1 VEAMLAVTTVICGSL
16 FLVLGRL
23 QLGNIIRF
31 LPSPVIGGFL
41 AGSGWVLG
49 CGAFQVLT
57 GVKLD
62 PATLLDVLQ
71 DPVRSAA
78 LGPGV
83 VFGAAMTAL
92 SRWNKQWYT
101 IPTTLLGGTAIY
113 FAALSTQGVSPQ
125 GAMDLGL
132 LLGPFPEGGRFSPML
147 LETAKLDQVLWR
159 AVWDQLPRMITVA
172 GLGTIAIL
180 LNNTALEVQ
189 LENDIDVNQELQ
201 AAGLSNI
208 LAGLGGGLIGYH
220 SLGSTTLGYRMGAG
234 TRFTGFVISACYVL
248 ALWAGPGSLEFLPK
262 ALVGGLL
269 VFLSLSF
276 LSEWLV
282 EGFFNMSRSDYGVV
296 LTILATVA
304 GLGYMPGV
312 VVGILAAIVV
322 FVSDYSKVPVVR
334 QTFECGKLCSTVQ
347 RSAGERAELL
357 ARGPSTKAIV
367 LQGFLFFG
375 TAYGLLD
382 LVKGN
387 LADAGAK
394 SQQKYLLMDFRYVVG
409 IDGSA
414 LSIFKKISAMARA
427 NNIMLI
433 LTDIGKPELEP
444 VLTELRGES
453 SRNVG
458 EDEDYCV
465 REFEDLDR
473 GLQWMEDTILS
484 RYSNRAGLDNAE
496 SLSFKSIMSSV
507 CKSEDDEAQF
517 RKAWRYVQFQAGDV
531 VCRKGDFAD
540 RIYFV
545 ETAELSASISAPLDE
560 EDTSSGSNDKQPSN
574 TQLNLP
580 IMNNFLG
587 AVGFYSNFGTVR
599 FADVVV
605 MKTGSGYVLTKEA
618 VDLMA
623 EANPDLAIRTH
634 MVLAG
639 HLSETIIARNKLL
652 TQYYQT

>member
-1 VEAMLAVTTVICGSL
+1 MPSKEDVGAGGGEGQGREEVRGCRGAGLIFAVSYATLIFSGPLELGLSEGIGLLVFAGATNAFFVTLLSSLPGAVSEVQDGPSALFGIMAASILADPEMLELSASEQLYTVEAMLAVTTVICGSL

-180 LNNTALEVQ
+180 LNNTALE
-189 LENDIDVNQELQ
+189 
-201 AAGLSNI
+201 
-208 LAGLGGGLIGYH
+208 
-220 SLGSTTLGYRMGAG
+220 
-234 TRFTGFVISACYVL
+234 
-248 ALWAGPGSLEFLPK
+248 
-262 ALVGGLL
+262 
-269 VFLSLSF
+269 
-276 LSEWLV
+276 
-282 EGFFNMSRSDYGVV
+282 
-296 LTILATVA
+296 
-304 GLGYMPGV
+304 
-312 VVGILAAIVV
+312 
-322 FVSDYSKVPVVR
+322 
-334 QTFECGKLCSTVQ
+334 TFECGKLCSTVQ